1 MNSRNNKCTVD
12 FSNAEKV
19 INFRISLL
27 SLLCSPRW
35 IPLIPMISLLIIS
48 CSDIIHSIF
57 KGGFIQSLS
66 ISFILLLI
74 YSPFQWLIFYRRIPL
89 LYKKDI
95 TLAIFK
101 DRFVYIAGDVNVAI
115 PRDGAK
121 VFKGVLNTNIISY
134 LNSHVLVNA
143 DAIAFEELKSYIK

>member
-1 MNSRNNKCTVD
+1 MNSQNNKCTVD

-19 INFRISLL
+19 INFRLSLL

-35 IPLIPMISLLIIS
+35 IPLILTISALIMTCLTAIQSILKGEFIITAFALLIGFLLFFS
-48 CSDIIHSIF
+48 IIWF
-57 KGGFIQSLS
+57 M
-66 ISFILLLI
+66 
-74 YSPFQWLIFYRRIPL
+74 FYRRIPL

-95 TLAIFK
+95 TLAIFN

-115 PRDGAK
+115 PRDEAK

-143 DAIAFEELKSYIK
+143 DAITFEELKSYIK